1 VKKILIIIIVLFA
14 LIQLIRPDRTNPPVD
29 ENIAL
34 HAPDKV
40 AVILKRSC
48 YDCHSNETV
57 WPWYS
62 NISPLSWSIA
72 GHVKDGRKA
81 LNFSEW
87 AKIDPKIKTKRLK
100 RAVKTTANGMMPLSS
115 YLWIHK
121 DAKLSK
127 EDKEVLK
134 TWFEG
139 ELKE

>member
-1 VKKILIIIIVLFA
+1 MKKLLLIIIIIFA

-29 ENIAL
+29 ESITL

-40 AVILKRSC
+40 AAILKRSC

-62 NISPLSWSIA
+62 NIAPLSWSIVA
-72 GHVKDGRKA
+72 HVNDGRKA
-81 LNFSEW
+81 LNFSKW
-87 AKIDPKIKTKRLK
+87 AKIDPKTKAKRLK
-100 RAVKTTANGMMPLSS
+100 RAIKTTANGMMPLST

-127 EDKEVLK
+127 EDKEILK
-134 TWFEG
+134 TWFEE
-139 ELKE
+139 ELEK